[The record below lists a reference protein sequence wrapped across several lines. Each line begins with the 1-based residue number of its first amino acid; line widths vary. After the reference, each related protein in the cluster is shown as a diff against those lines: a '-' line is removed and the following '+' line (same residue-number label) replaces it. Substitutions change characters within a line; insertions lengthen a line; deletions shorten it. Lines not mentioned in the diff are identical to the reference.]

1 MNIIIPEAFPHSML
15 EAAKTYRDLG
25 FVVQPLYGPKDGNE
39 NQRGKKPRMQ
49 GYKDSKFL
57 GLDTDAKL
65 GAAFAN
71 ENRNNIGIVVRHPQ
85 VIVDLDSY
93 KDGKKD
99 GGAGVRAWLERHP
112 ELAEVPAEETPA
124 GGVHLHF
131 ICKDAPKPSG
141 GVIKKDITKDL
152 HAEIFTG
159 PANVVASPSRHANG
173 GVYTWLRKGKVPE
186 VSWSFLER
194 TFASETKEEKRTGR
208 GDWRTLDIVALTKDL
223 GIYGWRIGGAEPK
236 HAIKCPWH
244 DEHSTEGDF
253 SDTSTTIWEPEPNGK
268 YQTGGFHCLHG
279 HCAGRQLKH
288 FLAWAEEERPG
299 IVNTHCEKMLP
310 EQLGGAFDADLIE
323 RYGDDFMR
331 NAEGKVTGIG
341 EAFWAALYATE
352 NVMLWEPE
360 EQKFYL
366 YDAGTGL
373 YLSTTRDSI
382 KRDMSAL
389 LLREG
394 RSRGVRGMERWRGD
408 SSLNHLVAQ
417 LRGIA
422 ERRGAFADRPPA
434 VHLANGVIDFSE
446 GGARLVEFS
455 PHFYSRNA
463 APISF
468 DPDADCPRFLNEL
481 VIPAVHPEDVSLLQR
496 YAGLCLL
503 GRNLIQRILILDGE
517 SGQGKSTFSLVLQR
531 MIGLSN
537 CTQLRT
543 ENLSERFET
552 NRYIGKTL
560 LTGVDVDPDFLRQ
573 RGASVLKALVGG
585 DNLDTEAKGVADTC
599 KIKGDFLVIITAN
612 SRLKVR
618 LQHDI
623 GAWRRRLLIVR
634 YEGKPVAKPE
644 PEFPHKLVQ
653 AEGAGILN
661 WALAGLAQVYREV
674 EEHGRLVL
682 TPRQLGVVDSLL
694 QESESLRVFLTECLE
709 RRADADMAASEI
721 VEAYYDFCP
730 MRGWEAL
737 PSTVVKG
744 QLNHLML
751 EIFRLSQRHD
761 IKRGT
766 NVRGFKGVALKEGV
780 NP

>member
-1 MNIIIPEAFPHSML
+1 MNITIPEAFPDSML

-25 FVVQPLYGPKDGNE
+25 FVVQPLYGPKDGND

-71 ENRNNIGIVVRHPQ
+71 GNRNNIGIVVRPPQ

-99 GGAGVRAWLERHP
+99 GGAGVHAWLERHS
-112 ELAEVPAEETPA
+112 ELAKVPAEETPA

-173 GVYTWLRKGKVPE
+173 GVYKWLRKGKVPE
-186 VSWSFLER
+186 VSWAFLER
-194 TFASETKEEKRTGR
+194 TFAPETKQENRTGR
-208 GDWRTLDIVALTKDL
+208 GDWRTLDIVALAKDL
-223 GIYGWRIGGAEPK
+223 GIYGKRISGEKPK
-236 HAIKCPWH
+236 HSIKCPWH
-244 DEHSTEGDF
+244 DEHSTKGDF
-253 SDTSTTIWEPEPNGK
+253 SDTSTAIFEAENGGLPNFK
-268 YQTGGFHCLHG
+268 CLHG
-279 HCAGRQLKH
+279 HCEGRRLKH
-288 FLAWAEEERPG
+288 LLAWAEEERPG
-299 IVNTHCEKMLP
+299 IVNTHCEKMLT
-310 EQLGGAFDADLIE
+310 EQLGGAFDADLTE
-323 RYGDDFMR
+323 RYGDPFMQ
-331 NAEGKVTGIG
+331 NAEGRVTGIG
-341 EAFWAALYATE
+341 EAFWAGLYATE

-366 YDAGTGL
+366 YDASTGL

-394 RSRGVRGMERWRGD
+394 RSRGVRGMERWRSDG
-408 SSLNHLVAQ
+408 SLNHLVAQ

-422 ERRGAFADRPPA
+422 ERRGAFADRPQA

-446 GGARLVEFS
+446 GGACLVEFS

-468 DPDADCPRFLNEL
+468 DPDADCPRFLNDL

-496 YAGLCLL
+496 YAGMGLL
-503 GRNLIQRILILDGE
+503 GRNLVQRILILDGLA
-517 SGQGKSTFSLVLQR
+517 GRGKSTFSSILQR
-531 MIGLSN
+531 VVGLAN

-543 ENLSERFET
+543 ENLTERFET

-560 LTGVDVDPDFLRQ
+560 LIGVDVDPDFLRA
-573 RGASVLKALVGG
+573 RGASVLKGLVGG

-612 SRLKVR
+612 SRLRVR
-618 LQHDI
+618 LQRDI
-623 GAWRRRLLIVR
+623 DAWRRRLAIVR
-634 YEGKPVAKPE
+634 YEGPPPAKKIPDLAE
-644 PEFPHKLVQ
+644 HLVRT
-653 AEGAGILN
+653 EGAGILN

-674 EEHGRLVL
+674 DEHGDLL
-682 TPRQLGVVDSLL
+682 FTPRQLGIVNSLL
-694 QESESLRVFLTECLE
+694 EESESLRVFLTECLD
-709 RRADADMAASEI
+709 RREDADLSVNEI
-721 VEAYYDFCP
+721 MEAYYDFCP

-737 PSTVVKG
+737 PSTAAQG
-744 QLNHLML
+744 QLPNLML
-751 EIFRLSQRHD
+751 ELFRLSRRND

-766 NVRGFKGVALKEGV
+766 HVRGFKGVALKEGV

>member
-1 MNIIIPEAFPHSML
+1 MNIIIPEAFPDSML
-15 EAAKTYRDLG
+15 EAAKTYRNLG

-49 GYKDSKFL
+49 GYKDAKFL

-71 ENRNNIGIVVRHPQ
+71 GNRNNIGIVVRPPQ

-131 ICKDAPKPSG
+131 VCKDAPKPSG

-173 GVYTWLRKGKVPE
+173 GVYKWLRKGRVPE

-194 TFASETKEEKRTGR
+194 TFAPETKQEKRTGR
-208 GDWRTLDIVALTKDL
+208 GDWRTLDIVALAKDL
-223 GIYGWRIGGAEPK
+223 GIYGWRIGGEEPK
-236 HAIKCPWH
+236 HAIKCPWR
-244 DEHSTEGDF
+244 DEHSDGMKDA
-253 SDTSTTIWEPEPNGK
+253 STSTTIWEPCEKYPRGK
-268 YQTGGFHCLHG
+268 FKCLHG
-279 HCAGRQLKH
+279 HCEGRQLKH

-310 EQLGGAFDADLIE
+310 EQLGGAFDADLTE
-323 RYGDDFMR
+323 RYGDPFMQ

-341 EAFWAALYATE
+341 EAFWAGLYATE
-352 NVMLWEPE
+352 NVVLWEPE
-360 EQKFYL
+360 ERRFYL
-366 YDAGTGL
+366 YDGGTGL
-373 YLSTTRDSI
+373 YLPTTHDSI
-382 KRDMSAL
+382 KRDISAL

-394 RSRGVRGMERWRGD
+394 RSRGVRGMERWRSDG
-408 SSLNHLVAQ
+408 SLNHLVAQ

-422 ERRGAFADRPPA
+422 ERRGAFADRPQA

-446 GGARLVEFS
+446 GGACLVEFS

-468 DPDADCPRFLNEL
+468 DPDANCPRFLNDL

-496 YAGLCLL
+496 YAGMGLL
-503 GRNLIQRILILDGE
+503 GRNLVQRILILDGLA
-517 SGQGKSTFSLVLQR
+517 GRGKSTFSSILQR
-531 MIGLSN
+531 VVGLAN

-543 ENLSERFET
+543 ENLTERFET

-560 LTGVDVDPDFLRQ
+560 LIGVDVDPDFLRA
-573 RGASVLKALVGG
+573 RGASVLKGLVGG

-612 SRLKVR
+612 SRLRVR
-618 LQHDI
+618 LQRDI
-623 GAWRRRLLIVR
+623 DAWRRRLAIVR
-634 YEGKPVAKPE
+634 YEGPPPAKKIPDLAE
-644 PEFPHKLVQ
+644 MLVRT
-653 AEGAGILN
+653 EGAGILN

-674 EEHGRLVL
+674 EEHGDLLL
-682 TPRQLGVVDSLL
+682 TPRQLGIVNSLL
-694 QESESLRVFLTECLE
+694 EESESLRVFLVECLE
-709 RRADADMAASEI
+709 RRENADLAKSEI
-721 VEAYYDFCP
+721 EEAYAEFCP
-730 MRGWEAL
+730 SCGWEAL
-737 PSTVVKG
+737 PSTAVRG
-744 QLNHLML
+744 QLNNLML
-751 EIFRLSQRHD
+751 ELFGLSQRHD

>member
-1 MNIIIPEAFPHSML
+1 MSTIIPEEFPDSML
-15 EAAKTYRDLG
+15 EAARIYRDLG
-25 FVVQPLYGPKDGNE
+25 FVVHALCGPRDGNE
-39 NQRGKKPRMQ
+39 NQRGKKPRMH

-57 GLDTDAKL
+57 GLDTDEKL
-65 GAAFAN
+65 GEAFAN
-71 ENRNNIGIVVRHPQ
+71 GDRNNIGIVVRPPQ

-99 GGAGVRAWLERHP
+99 GGAGVRVWLERHP

-131 ICKDAPKPSG
+131 ICKDAPKPSS

-173 GVYTWLRKGKVPE
+173 GVYKWLRKGKVPE
-186 VSWSFLER
+186 VNWSFLEDS
-194 TFASETKEEKRTGR
+194 FAPETNQEKHTGR

-223 GIYGWRIGGAEPK
+223 GIYNKRIGGEKPK

-244 DEHSTEGDF
+244 DEHSTKGDF
-253 SDTSTTIWEPEPNGK
+253 SDTSTAIFEAVNNGLPNFK
-268 YQTGGFHCLHG
+268 CLHG
-279 HCAGRQLKH
+279 HCEGRRLKH
-288 FLAWAEEERPG
+288 FLAWAEEGRLG
-299 IVNTHCEKMLP
+299 IVNQHCEKMLSK
-310 EQLGGAFDADLIE
+310 QLGGVFDADLTE
-323 RYGDDFMR
+323 RYGYPFMQ

-341 EAFWAALYATE
+341 EAFWAGLYATE

-366 YDAGTGL
+366 YDADTGL

-382 KRDMSAL
+382 KRDISDL

-394 RSRGVRGMERWRGD
+394 RTRGVRGMERWRSDG
-408 SSLNHLVAQ
+408 SLNHLVAQ

-422 ERRGAFADRPPA
+422 ERRGAFADRPQA
-434 VHLANGVIDFSE
+434 VHLANGVIDFSG
-446 GGARLVEFS
+446 GGASLVEFS
-455 PHFYSRNA
+455 THFFSRNA

-468 DPDADCPRFLNEL
+468 DPDAECPRFLNDL
-481 VIPAVHPEDVSLLQR
+481 VIPAVHPEDVTLLQR

-503 GRNLIQRILILDGE
+503 GRNLVQRILILDGLA
-517 SGQGKSTFSLVLQR
+517 GRGKSTFSAILQR
-531 MIGLSN
+531 VVGHPN

-560 LTGVDVDPDFLRQ
+560 LIGVDVDPDFLRA
-573 RGASVLKALVGG
+573 RGASVLKGLVGG
-585 DNLDTEAKGVADTC
+585 DNLDTETKGVTDTC

-612 SRLKVR
+612 SRLRVR
-618 LQHDI
+618 LQRDI
-623 GAWRRRLLIVR
+623 DAWRRRLIIVR
-634 YEGKPVAKPE
+634 YEGPPPAKKIPDLAE
-644 PEFPHKLVQ
+644 HLVR

-661 WALAGLAQVYREV
+661 WALAGLAQVYQEV
-674 EEHGRLVL
+674 REHGDLLL
-682 TPRQLGVVDSLL
+682 TQRQLGIVNSLL
-694 QESESLRVFLTECLE
+694 EESESLRVFLVECVE
-709 RRADADMAASEI
+709 RRENSDLAVSEI
-721 VEAYYDFCP
+721 MEAYYDFCP
-730 MRGWEAL
+730 TRGWEAL
-737 PSTVVKG
+737 PSTAAQG
-744 QLNHLML
+744 QLPNLML
-751 EIFRLSQRHD
+751 ELYRVYRRHD